1 MTPETPERAPV
12 TDRAGGL
19 VQVQL
24 ARGVGRHKVLS
35 VIGRLE
41 VSVLGVA
48 LFATERVL
56 DLAVANQ
63 AIRHLRHRGRGHR
76 VGVLQAP
83 MTRLAGVLGVEV
95 SPDIPRWL

>member
-12 TDRAGGL
+12 ADRAGAL
-19 VQVQL
+19 VQVRL
-24 ARGVGRHKVLS
+24 AGGVGRHKVLC

-48 LFATERVL
+48 FFATERVL
-56 DLAVANQ
+56 DLTVANQ
-63 AIRHLRHRGRGHR
+63 AIRHQRHRARGHR
-76 VGVLQAP
+76 VRLLQAP
-83 MTRLAGVLGVEV
+83 MTRLAGVFGVEV